1 VTIETKRVYR
11 VRTVEESSF
20 AVDQSGTMS
29 AFEPIDF
36 TAATVSLDL
45 PRVSA
50 NVMQA
55 KMDSASQRVSGL
67 KRATLT
73 LTVNLAGQTARAG
86 DGTTHTQTELGKM
99 FRCWLGARRLGQG
112 DLFAAGSDT
121 GELNVDTAARWE
133 TGCGIGLINDDG
145 RFVARAASAAAA
157 GEVDIWN
164 TLIAGDVPSDG
175 DVAYA
180 AASYFLGA
188 SASDATDNTTLQ
200 AACEGL
206 ATNDRWLLL
215 GGKVTDVT
223 FSLGRGAIAQA
234 TITIQFANWI
244 YGADATTDLTADTS
258 PLTYDAATNN
268 GLPLS
273 VIDSDLVA
281 VNENGASGDGP
292 LTLHADTFSIKC
304 SPQWVM
310 VNSTSG
316 PSGCGAIGWARNQ
329 AQDVV
334 SGSLTVPYDTTYW
347 FTQRDTTDSDGW
359 VWLHF
364 QIGSL
369 AGEGCMLIVARV
381 QITNVQPVETNG
393 LSYQRV
399 DFVGGV
405 PILADA
411 TDIADSPFAIHLF

>member
-1 VTIETKRVYR
+1 MAIETKRVYR
-11 VRTVEESSF
+11 VRTVEETAF

-86 DGTTHTQTELGKM
+86 NGTTHTQTELGKM
-99 FRCWLGARRLGQG
+99 FRCWLGGRRLGQG
-112 DLFAAGSDT
+112 DLFAAGSAET
-121 GELNVDTAARWE
+121 ELAVDAIARWE
-133 TGCGIGLINDDG
+133 AGCGIGLINDDG
-145 RFVARAASAAAA
+145 RFVARACRGIDSP
-157 GEVDIWN
+157 EVDLWN
-164 TLIAGDVPSDG
+164 GIATADVPSEG

-180 AASYFLGA
+180 AATYFLGA
-188 SASDATDNTTLQ
+188 SASDATDNKTLQ

-273 VIDSDLVA
+273 VIDSDLMARAYGV
-281 VNENGASGDGP
+281 SGG
-292 LTLHADTFSIKC
+292 TFLHAETFAIKC

-310 VNSTSG
+310 INSTSG

-334 SGSLTVPYDTTYW
+334 TGNFTIPFDSPTWFLT
-347 FTQRDTTDSDGW
+347 RDLADSTGW
-359 VWLHF
+359 VSLHF
-364 QIGSL
+364 QVGSI
-369 AGEGCMLIVARV
+369 ASEGCALIVAHV
-381 QITNVQPVETNG
+381 QITNVQPVEVNG
-393 LSYQRV
+393 LSYQNV
-399 DFVGGV
+399 EFVGGV

-411 TDIADSPFAIHLF
+411 TDILDSPFTIHLF